1 MYALV
6 KFAPVK
12 FAPPRFAPVMF
23 ASRRIAFLRSALAR
37 IASTKIAPLSF
48 APIRFALDNSHPLH
62 SLVSISLF
70 KCAGSKA
77 DALVAASVATT
88 VIVAN
93 NRFMAHPYSSYDT
106 TFMVTL

>member
-6 KFAPVK
+6 KFA
-12 FAPPRFAPVMF
+12 
-23 ASRRIAFLRSALAR
+23 LAR
-37 IASTKIAPLSF
+37 IASTRIAPLSF

-93 NRFMAHPYSSYDT
+93 NRFMAHPYSSYDITFVT
-106 TFMVTL
+106 TLGKHGFR

>member
-12 FAPPRFAPVMF
+12 SAPPRFAPVMF
-23 ASRRIAFLRSALAR
+23 ASRRIVFLRSALAR
-37 IASTKIAPLSF
+37 IASTRIAPLSF
-48 APIRFALDNSHPLH
+48 APSRFALDNSHPLH

-77 DALVAASVATT
+77 DALVATRVTVN

-93 NRFMAHPYSSYDT
+93 NRITRTPFFA
-106 TFMVTL
+106 L